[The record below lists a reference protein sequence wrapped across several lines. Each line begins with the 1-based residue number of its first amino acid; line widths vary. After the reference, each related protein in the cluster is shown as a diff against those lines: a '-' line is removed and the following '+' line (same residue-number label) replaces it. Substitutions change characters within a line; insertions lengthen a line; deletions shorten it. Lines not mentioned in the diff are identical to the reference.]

1 VTVAAIRPDS
11 WNLPLLMHVGGA
23 MVLVGVLVTVAG
35 LLLAARRGDGP
46 VLVRLA
52 FRTLLFAGIPAYLVM
67 RVGAE
72 LVLSKEDVPDDA
84 GWIGI
89 GYITSDLGLVLI
101 IATTIVAGV
110 GARRMARDGGRGRS
124 PGVAVGLTLVV
135 LVAYVIAIWAMT
147 TKPA

>member
-1 VTVAAIRPDS
+1 MAAVRPDS
-11 WNLPLLMHVGGA
+11 WDLPLLMHVGGA
-23 MVLVGVLVTVAG
+23 MLLVGVLVTVAG
-35 LLLAARRGDGP
+35 LLLAARRGDGA

-72 LVLSKEDVPDDA
+72 LVASKEDVAEDST
-84 GWIGI
+84 WIGI
-89 GYITSDLGLVLI
+89 GYAASDLGLLLI
-101 IATTIVAGV
+101 IVTTIVAGV
-110 GARRMARDGGRGRS
+110 GARRMTREGGRGRS
-124 PGVAVGLTLVV
+124 PGVAAGLTIVV

>member
-11 WNLPLLMHVGGA
+11 WNLPLLIHVGGA

-35 LLLAARRGDGP
+35 LLLAARRGDGAA
-46 VLVRLA
+46 LVRLA

-72 LVLSKEDVPDDA
+72 LILSKEDVPDDA

-89 GYITSDLGLVLI
+89 GYITSDLGLLLI

-124 PGVAVGLTLVV
+124 PGVAAGLTIVV
-135 LVAYVIAIWAMT
+135 LVAYVIAVWART

>member
-1 VTVAAIRPDS
+1 VTAAAIRPGS

-35 LLLAARRGDGP
+35 LLLAARRGDGA

-72 LVLSKEDVPDDA
+72 LVAAKEDVADDST
-84 GWIGI
+84 WIGI
-89 GYITSDLGLVLI
+89 GYVASDLGLLLI
-101 IATTIVAGV
+101 IVTTIVAGV
-110 GARRMARDGGRGRS
+110 GARRMTRDGGRGRS
-124 PGVAVGLTLVV
+124 PGVAAGLTLVV

-147 TKPA
+147 AKPA

>member
-1 VTVAAIRPDS
+1 VTVAAVRPDS
-11 WNLPLLMHVGGA
+11 WDLPLLMHVGGA
-23 MVLVGVLVTVAG
+23 MLLVGVLVTVAG
-35 LLLAARRGDGP
+35 LLLAARRGDGA

-72 LVLSKEDVPDDA
+72 LVASKEDVADDST
-84 GWIGI
+84 WIGI
-89 GYITSDLGLVLI
+89 GYAASDLGLLLI
-101 IATTIVAGV
+101 IVTTIVAGV
-110 GARRMARDGGRGRS
+110 GARRMTREGGRGRS
-124 PGVAVGLTLVV
+124 PGVAAGLTIVV

>member
-1 VTVAAIRPDS
+1 MAAVRPDS
-11 WNLPLLMHVGGA
+11 WDLPLLMHVLGA
-23 MVLVGVLVTVAG
+23 MLLVGVLVTVAG
-35 LLLAARRGDGP
+35 LLLAARRGDGA

-72 LVLSKEDVPDDA
+72 LVASREDVAEDST
-84 GWIGI
+84 WIGI
-89 GYITSDLGLVLI
+89 GYAASDLGLLLI
-101 IATTIVAGV
+101 IVTTIVAGV
-110 GARRMARDGGRGRS
+110 GARRMTGEGGRGRS
-124 PGVAVGLTLVV
+124 PGVAAGLTIVV